1 MTRERVFQVPK
12 IKCEGCVETIE
23 KALAGVPGV
32 TAARVGIV
40 EKEVRV
46 EFDPARTDDE
56 RLRRALGDAG
66 FPPA

>member
-1 MTRERVFQVPK
+1 MTMERVFQVPK
-12 IKCEGCVETIE
+12 IKCEGCAETIE

-32 TAARVGIV
+32 TATRVGV
-40 EKEVRV
+40 AEREVRV
-46 EFDPARTDDE
+46 EFDPARIDDE